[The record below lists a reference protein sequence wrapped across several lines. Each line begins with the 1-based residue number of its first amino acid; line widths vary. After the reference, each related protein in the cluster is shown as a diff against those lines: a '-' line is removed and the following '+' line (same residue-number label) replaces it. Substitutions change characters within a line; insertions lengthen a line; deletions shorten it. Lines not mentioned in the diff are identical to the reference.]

1 MHIFSRITEPKFPR
15 INQKAS
21 SRISSDAK
29 ASHCICQSD
38 WYCDQKDDEQK
49 TASLLQWW
57 KRKALTW
64 DQVESEE
71 DEEDLHC
78 DLSSVFFMLNDLCVN
93 LSVST
98 SVCFSY
104 FLFIQLFI
112 SNEQL
117 YCLLPPSPLTEYH
130 INHTER
136 APPSGGYSVWYWE
149 LIQASCSLYKDTEAK
164 QINISIILILH

>member
-1 MHIFSRITEPKFPR
+1 MHIFSRIIEPKFPS

-21 SRISSDAK
+21 SRISSDTK

-117 YCLLPPSPLTEYH
+117 YWLLPPSPLTEYH

-136 APPSGGYSVWYWE
+136 APPSGGYSVWYW
-149 LIQASCSLYKDTEAK
+149 SSYRFHVLYIRTLK
-164 QINISIILILH
+164 QKRSTSALF